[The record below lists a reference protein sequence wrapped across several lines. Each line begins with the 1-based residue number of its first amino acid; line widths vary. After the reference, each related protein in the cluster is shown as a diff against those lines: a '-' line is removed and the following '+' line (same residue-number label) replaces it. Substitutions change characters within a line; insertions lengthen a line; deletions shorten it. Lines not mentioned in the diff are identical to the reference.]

1 MPTRSN
7 ARIWAAL
14 LTLYFVWGSTYL
26 AIRIAVESLPPFLM
40 AAARF
45 AAAGAVLYAVAI
57 RMGDR
62 DGDRPTAAGWR
73 AAAVVGAGLL
83 LGGNGGV
90 VWAEQYVSSGLA
102 ALIVGTLP
110 IWMALLARIFV
121 GEPIGPRVL
130 AGLVLGVSGITL
142 LVGRVET
149 GGADPVGAL
158 ALVGA
163 AVSWSAGSLYA
174 RTAPLPRR
182 PLVATAMYM
191 LAGSGWLLVAS
202 LVAGEPGRLDAEAFT
217 LPAVSAVLYLTVVG
231 SLVGFTAYGWLLMAA
246 PISLVSTYAY
256 VNPVV
261 AVWLGWL
268 VLGEPVT
275 PRVLWAGAAIVV
287 AVALIA
293 SARAQRA

>member
-1 MPTRSN
+1 
-7 ARIWAAL
+7 
-14 LTLYFVWGSTYL
+14 
-26 AIRIAVESLPPFLM
+26 
-40 AAARF
+40 
-45 AAAGAVLYAVAI
+45 
-57 RMGDR
+57 
-62 DGDRPTAAGWR
+62 
-73 AAAVVGAGLL
+73 LL

-102 ALIVGTLP
+102 ALIIATTP

-130 AGLVLGVSGITL
+130 AGLVLGMGGVAL
-142 LVGRVET
+142 LVGRVDS
-149 GGADPVGAL
+149 GGADPMGAL
-158 ALVGA
+158 ALLSA
-163 AVSWSAGSLYA
+163 SLSWAAGSLYA

-182 PLVATAMYM
+182 PLVGTAMYM
-191 LAGSGWLLVAS
+191 LAGAGWLLVAS
-202 LVAGEPGRLDAEAFT
+202 VVAGEPSRLHADAFT

-231 SLVGFTAYGWLLMAA
+231 SLVGFTAYGWLLTAA

-275 PRVLWAGAAIVV
+275 SRVLVAGSAIVV
-287 AVALIA
+287 AVVLIA
-293 SARAQRA
+293 SVRRPR